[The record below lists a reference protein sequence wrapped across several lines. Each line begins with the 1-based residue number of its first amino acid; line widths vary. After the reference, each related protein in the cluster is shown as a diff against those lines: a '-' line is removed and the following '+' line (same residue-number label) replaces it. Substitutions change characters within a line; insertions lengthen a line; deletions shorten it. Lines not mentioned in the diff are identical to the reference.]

1 MSLVPFVE
9 LGRDGRARA
18 GRLSLGHGVV
28 ATPSFMPVGTYGAVK
43 GMSPAEVAAT
53 GASVVLGN
61 TFHLMERPGLA
72 VIEAHGGLH
81 RFMDWQGPI
90 LTDSGGFQVFSLAAL
105 RRVSEQGV
113 AFRSPRD
120 GRPLMLTPELAMQAQ
135 ATLRSDVAMVFDECT
150 PHPATVS
157 EARASMELSLRWA
170 ERSRAA
176 YTGPGALFGI
186 VQGGLYEDL
195 RGASAEG
202 LAAIGFDGYALGGLS
217 VGESKADMYRLV
229 THCAPLLPADRP
241 RYLMGVGTPED
252 IVTAVSAGIDLFD
265 CVLPTRNARNGW
277 LFTRDGVV
285 KIRNSG
291 YARDLGPIDPACHCY
306 TCTHTTRSYLH
317 HLQRSGEMLGARLAT
332 LHNLT
337 YYGDLMAGLRT
348 AILGEKLEEFVDSFY
363 RTRHKRP
370 PRTLGELPED
380 DMADSI
386 TIV

>member
-1 MSLVPFVE
+1 
-9 LGRDGRARA
+9 
-18 GRLSLGHGVV
+18 
-28 ATPSFMPVGTYGAVK
+28 MPVGTYGAVK
-43 GMSPAEVAAT
+43 GMSPAEVAAS

-61 TFHLMERPGLA
+61 TFHLMERPGLS

-81 RFMDWQGPI
+81 GFMNWHGPI

-120 GRPLMLTPELAMQAQ
+120 GRPLTLTPELAMQAQ

-150 PHPATVS
+150 PHPATFS
-157 EARASMELSLRWA
+157 EARSSMELSLRWA

-176 YTGPGALFGI
+176 YAGPGAVFGI

-195 RGASAEG
+195 RGMSAEG
-202 LAAIGFDGYALGGLS
+202 LAGIGFDGYALGGLS

-277 LFTRDGVV
+277 LFTRSGVV

-291 YARDLGPIDPACHCY
+291 YARDLGPVDPECRCY
-306 TCTHTTRSYLH
+306 TCTQTTRSYLH
-317 HLQRSGEMLGARLAT
+317 HLQRCGEMLGARLAT

-348 AILGEKLEEFVDSFY
+348 AILAGTLEEFVDSFY

-370 PRTLGELPED
+370 PRALGELPED
-380 DMADSI
+380 GVADPI
-386 TIV
+386 TVL